1 MTSARNLYP
10 VPDESGIGIENHDVP
25 SEEMLLGCLLL
36 SSASIAEVFNIVK
49 PDDFYVPAYQDL
61 YSAIIDHYSSNK
73 PVEPVALH
81 SSLPSPT
88 QNSLPMSEI
97 FALSNN
103 ALAPASASFYAAKVK
118 KASRLRKLSSH
129 LRAGLS
135 AAARNPEPYDLTSHT
150 VNQLTSLLYDK
161 EQNNFTAGDVVDQAI
176 AQAAAR
182 ADGSLQESVLTTGY
196 AELDGLLGGIRS
208 GQFLLIAGR
217 PGAGKSIA
225 ALDIARHMSI
235 SSGKPALLFSL
246 EMSSVE
252 IGQRLISAEASVPLT
267 NVISGHMT
275 DAEWQRCAEAKTR
288 IDAAPLYIDASAN
301 LTTADIRAKAHQM
314 LLTHN
319 ISCVMVDYLGLLRHP
334 NEHRMESRQVIMSDI
349 SRELKLISRDTVPVI
364 ALAQLNRAVES
375 RHDKK
380 PVLSDLRDTGALE
393 QDSDVVILLHRDDV
407 NNSDSLRSG
416 EVDLIVAKHRNGPT
430 GIITLANQYHMAR
443 LTNLFG

>member
-10 VPDESGIGIENHDVP
+10 VPDESAIGIENNDVP
-25 SEEMLLGCLLL
+25 SEEMLLGCLLIA
-36 SSASIAEVFNIVK
+36 SSAISEVFHIVN

-61 YSAIIDHYSSNK
+61 YSAIIDHYSSDK

-88 QNSLPMSEI
+88 QNALPLSEI
-97 FALSNN
+97 FALSNK
-103 ALAPASASFYAAKVK
+103 ALTPASASFYAMKVK
-118 KASRLRKLSSH
+118 KASRLRHLSAH

-135 AAARNPEPYDLTSHT
+135 AAAKNPDPYDLTSHT
-150 VNQLTSLLYDK
+150 VNKLTALLYDK
-161 EQNNFTAGDVVDQAI
+161 QQNSFTAGDVVDQAI

-182 ADGSLQESVLTTGY
+182 ADGTFQESVLTTGY
-196 AELDGLLGGIRS
+196 SELDDMLGGIRA

-225 ALDIARHMSI
+225 ALDIARNISI
-235 SSGKPALLFSL
+235 RSGKPALFFSL

-252 IGQRLISAEASVPLT
+252 IGQRLISAEASVPLSKI
-267 NVISGHMT
+267 ISGGMT
-275 DAEWQRCAEAKTR
+275 DVEWQRCAEAKNR
-288 IDAAPLYIDASAN
+288 IDKAPLHIDASAN
-301 LTTADIRAKAHQM
+301 LTTVDIRAKAHQM
-314 LLTHN
+314 MLTHN
-319 ISCVMVDYLGLLRHP
+319 ITCVMVDYLGLLRHP
-334 NEHRMESRQVIMSDI
+334 NEHRMESRQVIMSEI
-349 SRELKLISRDTVPVI
+349 SRELKLISRDTVPVL

-380 PVLSDLRDTGALE
+380 PVLSDLRDSGALE

-407 NNSDSLRSG
+407 NNSESIRSG

-430 GIITLANQYHMAR
+430 GIVTLANQYHMAR